1 MPFDTRA
8 WVEANSP
15 PVFID
20 LDGKTYTGRL
30 WSHLEYIKW
39 LRVFQAWVAGDRDE
53 ATYEAKLRELIA
65 SMGFSEEAIARMLK
79 LPDGAFEGVLADFFD
94 RQRAGRTRSPSTPEP
109 LPPAPTSPTTA
120 PASVPSA
127 S

>member
-39 LRVFQAWVAGDRDE
+39 LRVFQAWVAGDQNARPPQE
-53 ATYEAKLRELIA
+53 NATR
-65 SMGFSEEAIARMLK
+65 ARRTLE
-79 LPDGAFEGVLADFFD
+79 PRRTPSGPS
-94 RQRAGRTRSPSTPEP
+94 RAT
-109 LPPAPTSPTTA
+109 
-120 PASVPSA
+120 
-127 S
+127 